1 MMVIFVLVVGYLLF
15 GILLSLYEAM
25 QTDEKIN
32 WGVKETWLGFLK
44 WPAKF
49 LGK

>member
-1 MMVIFVLVVGYLLF
+1 MWIIVILVLGYLGF
-15 GILLSLYEAM
+15 GILLSIYDAN

-49 LGK
+49 FG